1 MADLKSSSESA
12 QSQTG
17 GVAVQLRVPSLCA
30 EPGAPSAAEPVSVR
44 ARRAGAPRAGSARQ
58 GVLAPGGLS
67 PHSAPELTKK
77 LSRAFPCTVSYGT
90 RDRPVHGLGNSSFHS
105 LHYPPSVCL
114 QTLPVCSAVWIPMR
128 FSQGELVLYTSTLCC
143 YYIRCQI
150 QRCF

>member
-1 MADLKSSSESA
+1 MADLKSTSESA

-77 LSRAFPCTVSYGT
+77 LSRAFSCFPDFVWAGA
-90 RDRPVHGLGNSSFHS
+90 
-105 LHYPPSVCL
+105 
-114 QTLPVCSAVWIPMR
+114 TLPCVARGTAALQVTISPTP
-128 FSQGELVLYTSTLCC
+128 FLL
-143 YYIRCQI
+143 
-150 QRCF
+150 F

>member
-67 PHSAPELTKK
+67 PHSVPELTKK
-77 LSRAFPCTVSYGT
+77 LSRAFSCFPDFVCLGWCNPALCCT
-90 RDRPVHGLGNSSFHS
+90 RNSSVAGYHFPHPFSPFLTLKPSHPGAAPPHS
-105 LHYPPSVCL
+105 P
-114 QTLPVCSAVWIPMR
+114 AA
-128 FSQGELVLYTSTLCC
+128 
-143 YYIRCQI
+143 IRADCG
-150 QRCF
+150 R